1 MKAFRPLPAPQSW
14 ELYTCHPTIHRL
26 FLVRIFS
33 SHPHDS
39 TSDIFTILK
48 ISDLCWSSP
57 LVLRLHNR
65 TPSFFSQEFFAFW
78 SQARHLL
85 TSFPYS
91 TLRLHSADQDSTFK
105 KETSPSG
112 CQVPSAKCQCS
123 MFRDL
128 NASKSSHTPSG
139 HLNSIWP
146 DHRQPFQ
153 KGSGELI
160 VCQNMINTIG
170 NRL

>member
-1 MKAFRPLPAPQSW
+1 MIQ
-14 ELYTCHPTIHRL
+14 RL
-26 FLVRIFS
+26 TNS
-33 SHPHDS
+33 
-39 TSDIFTILK
+39 IFTILK

-91 TLRLHSADQDSTFK
+91 TLRIHSDQHSTFK

-112 CQVPSAKCQCS
+112 LLGTKCQVPKFNVQCS
-123 MFRDL
+123 GTWMPLRAATPQADISTVSGRTTGNLFKRDQFQI
-128 NASKSSHTPSG
+128 SQ
-139 HLNSIWP
+139 HLSSIWP
-146 DHRQPFQ
+146 NHQQVFSNGIKWADGVPEYDQHFWQSTLTR
-153 KGSGELI
+153 
-160 VCQNMINTIG
+160 
-170 NRL
+170 